1 METKRAVVGTILRGG
16 WAPVGLTVICACFLG
31 VTSAAADP
39 TTTIPDP
46 ASRANPPVVAP
57 AGFRPSWDLDG
68 VYLWLGPTVAASRI
82 EGEWDSIVGGDLSVL
97 RVREHETLATIGG
110 SAGAAVWTER
120 GGGRIW
126 ADMVVGT
133 RIGGWMVG
141 TTAGPLV
148 ELSDVSHPRV
158 GGSVGVFGFVG
169 VTPFARVG
177 YVDKL
182 GGFAEIGVHLAL
194 PVLRR

>member
-1 METKRAVVGTILRGG
+1 
-16 WAPVGLTVICACFLG
+16 VGLTVICACFLG

-82 EGEWDSIVGGDLSVL
+82 EGGWDSIVGGDLSVL

>member
-1 METKRAVVGTILRGG
+1 M
-16 WAPVGLTVICACFLG
+16 CACFLG

-46 ASRANPPVVAP
+46 PPRSTPPTVAP
-57 AGFRPSWDLDG
+57 GGFRPSWDLDG
-68 VYLWLGPTVAASRI
+68 IYLWLGPTVAASRI
-82 EGEWDSIVGGDLSVL
+82 EGGWDSIVGGDLSVL

>member
-97 RVREHETLATIGG
+97 RVREHDTLATIGG